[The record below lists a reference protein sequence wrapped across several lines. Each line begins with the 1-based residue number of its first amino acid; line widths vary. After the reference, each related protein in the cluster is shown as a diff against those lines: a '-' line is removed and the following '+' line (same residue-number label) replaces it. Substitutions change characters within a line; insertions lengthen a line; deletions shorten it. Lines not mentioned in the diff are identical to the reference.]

1 MTPEPSQDPRTDSEN
16 QSADAP
22 PVPVQGNG
30 TPDYS
35 QVHIDAEPEAPV
47 EEATGPGGS
56 ATEAESGGGY
66 SG

>member
-1 MTPEPSQDPRTDSEN
+1 MNPEPDPTPDPQTE
-16 QSADAP
+16 P
-22 PVPVQGNG
+22 PVPTQGNG
-30 TPDYS
+30 IPDYS
-35 QVHIDAEPEAPV
+35 QVHIDAEPEAPI